1 MLYFYHKKGGNKLQ
15 YNYKKLRGRIV
26 EKYGSQKKFA
36 DILGV
41 SENSV
46 SKKMQGKTG
55 FSQEDI
61 VKWSQLLN
69 IKKDEYTLYF
79 FA

>member
-1 MLYFYHKKGGNKLQ
+1 MQ

-26 EKYGSQKKFA
+26 EKYGSQKNFA

-55 FSQEDI
+55 FSQEDC
-61 VKWSQLLN
+61 
-69 IKKDEYTLYF
+69 
-79 FA
+79 